1 MKKNVL
7 LNSMVSHTIA
17 RMGHTQGVVIA
28 DAGLP
33 IPSNVERI
41 DLAVTHGIPAFL
53 DVLDAVRDELCIEKI
68 ILAEEIKEKNAAIL
82 KEIQERFPDMETEFM
97 MHEEFKVRTAS
108 CEAIIRTGEVTP
120 YANIIL
126 ISGVPF

>member
-1 MKKNVL
+1 
-7 LNSMVSHTIA
+7 
-17 RMGHTQGVVIA
+17 
-28 DAGLP
+28 
-33 IPSNVERI
+33 
-41 DLAVTHGIPAFL
+41 
-53 DVLDAVRDELCIEKI
+53 
-68 ILAEEIKEKNAAIL
+68 
-82 KEIQERFPDMETEFM
+82 M